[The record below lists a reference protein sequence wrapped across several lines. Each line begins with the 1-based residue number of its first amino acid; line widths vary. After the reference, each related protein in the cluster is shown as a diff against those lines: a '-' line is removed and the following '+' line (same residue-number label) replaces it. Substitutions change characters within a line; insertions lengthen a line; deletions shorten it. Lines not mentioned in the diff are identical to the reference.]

1 VATTNQIT
9 ADHEINWRAADAAP
23 YYGFG
28 RTFARISWGAIFAGA
43 LVALATQIVLT
54 LIGGAIGLAT
64 LGPAT

>member
-9 ADHEINWRAADAAP
+9 AGHEINWRAADAAP

-28 RTFARISWGAIFAGA
+28 RTIARISWGAIFAGA
-43 LVALATQIVLT
+43 PVALATQIVLT
-54 LIGGAIGLAT
+54 LGGAIGLAT